1 MAFSKYILSSKNLQG
16 RIIVTYEN
24 GVLYSIILDIK
35 SPLTTVQFTRLF
47 TATPYNETEINEFQK
62 LGLQINK
69 DATNEKIA
77 SFCSAYKTYLKG
89 IKYKVSAADSGK
101 IKTVDVTDQLLEVY
115 FTSDNFLF
123 KGKYSISN
131 YVKYFNELLQEASG
145 LNKKPKFPA
154 EWSKEFESKLQPA
167 QMSEYWQYLRS
178 LGFEPV
184 KRNGQTIK
192 WSKPGTY

>member
-1 MAFSKYILSSKNLQG
+1 MAFNKYILSSKNLQG
-16 RIIVTYEN
+16 RIIITYEN
-24 GVLYSIILDIK
+24 GLLYSIILDLK
-35 SPLTTVQFTRLF
+35 SPLTTTQFSKLF
-47 TATPYNETEINEFQK
+47 ASAPYNESDINQFQQ

-77 SFCSAYKTYLKG
+77 SFCNAYNTYLKG
-89 IKYKVSAADSGK
+89 IKYKVSASDSGK
-101 IKTVDVTDQLLEVY
+101 IKTVDVTDQLLQVY

-145 LNKKPKFPA
+145 LNKKSKYPS

-167 QMSEYWQYLRS
+167 QLSEYWQHLRS

-184 KRNGQTIK
+184 KRAGTVIK
-192 WSKPGTY
+192 WTKPGTN